1 MFISTIFHKI
11 KEIAF
16 FIEPFLKNYR
26 HFLPSGRA
34 DLTASASL
42 QPIRSGLTTASW
54 AAASPL
60 QQSRLVNNPG
70 YMSCYL
76 YM

>member
-1 MFISTIFHKI
+1 MIIFKI
-11 KEIAF
+11 NEITPS
-16 FIEPFLKNYR
+16 INNYFNHNR
-26 HFLPSGRA
+26 HFLPYGRA
-34 DLTASASL
+34 DFTASASL

-70 YMSCYL
+70 CLNYL
-76 YM
+76 